1 LCGDTIVL
9 RVKRKLRS
17 GSKLERTIAN
27 YIRVHRESNGAS
39 FGEGFRFVVSFGITF
54 VLFGVIFSLGDLPYS
69 ASKVLVVVLSLTVG
83 GVVTFKPT
91 LALRVVCIVLAFVG
105 FTFTVISLYVE
116 NVSELGFNASLLG
129 AGTSIMAIAIAVY
142 ALIQTQQGKDV
153 VSIDKSGRGV
163 RNSEEGYVWIEEI
176 KKFRC
181 EYCKD
186 LGRYRYYKTLS
197 GIKKHIAREH
207 VKRRI

>member
-1 LCGDTIVL
+1 LCGDTIVI

-27 YIRVHRESNGAS
+27 YIRVNRQSSGESFGGGFRFIAS
-39 FGEGFRFVVSFGITF
+39 FGISF
-54 VLFGVIFSLGDLPYS
+54 VLFGVLVSIVDLPYV
-69 ASKVLVVVLSLTVG
+69 AKEVLVVVLSLTVG
-83 GVVTFKPT
+83 GVVTFKPR

-105 FTFTVISLYVE
+105 FTFTVISLFVE

-142 ALIQTQQGKDV
+142 ALLIQKQQGKDV
-153 VSIDKSGRGV
+153 VSIDKNGKEV
-163 RNSEEGYVWIEEI
+163 RNYEEGYVWIEEI

-181 EYCKD
+181 EYCKSS
-186 LGRYRYYKTLS
+186 GAYRYYKTLS
-197 GIKKHIAREH
+197 GVKSHIAKEH
-207 VKRRI
+207 G

>member
-1 LCGDTIVL
+1 M
-9 RVKRKLRS
+9 KRKLRS

-39 FGEGFRFVVSFGITF
+39 FGEGFRFVVSFGISF
-54 VLFGVIFSLGDLPYS
+54 VLFGVIVSLVDLPYL

-83 GVVTFKPT
+83 GVVTLKPR

-129 AGTSIMAIAIAVY
+129 VGTSIMAIAIAVY
-142 ALIQTQQGKDV
+142 ALLIQTQQGKDV
-153 VSIDKSGRGV
+153 VSIDKSERGV

-181 EYCKD
+181 EYCRSS
-186 LGRYRYYKTLS
+186 GAYRYYRTLS
-197 GIKKHIAREH
+197 GVKCHIAKEH
-207 VKRRI
+207 GRKKLWV